1 MVLFDII
8 QSLSAEDYEKFKS
21 YLRQKNKRADT
32 KNTILL
38 KLLRQPQLP
47 TNIDV
52 KLYGKASRNAYHALC
67 KRLHDSLLDF
77 IASRSLESETTE
89 EFEVLK
95 RILTARIL
103 YEQEVHKAAQKTL
116 QKAVAIA
123 KAHDLHSML
132 GEIYHTQIQYA
143 HLHPETDLTGL
154 ILGFQINQK
163 HHQHQ
168 ENLNVAYAYIKD
180 RISKTNNTVTEDV
193 NQLLT
198 DAFQKFNISIDESL
212 TFKSL
217 YQLLEIIN
225 TVARLEN
232 NYFDAL
238 PFFERIYTKIALKK
252 TITNKHLFYHI
263 HLLYFM
269 ANAYFRNRQF
279 ELATTYL
286 DLMKER
292 MLAERGAYEFRF
304 RESELLLRSL
314 LLNYTGNAIE
324 AITLLET
331 HFEKTTRKNKT
342 QDPDLI
348 LVLCICRTQQGLH
361 KQALSVLNMLK
372 HSTAWY
378 VTKMGEDWM
387 IKHDLLQLIIHIE
400 LENMDLVESLLKR
413 FKRSYRHVISQ
424 ENRLKGFLKIVE
436 IIYKYPE
443 EVKRDRFRESVKS
456 LFTTENK
463 AKEDIFMLS
472 YFAWILSKTTHKPL
486 YQTTLNVL

>member
-1 MVLFDII
+1 MI

-52 KLYGKASRNAYHALC
+52 KLYGKAARNAYHALC

-77 IASRSLESETTE
+77 IASRNLESETTE

-116 QKAVAIA
+116 QKAVTIA
-123 KAHDLHSML
+123 KAHDLYSML

-143 HLHPETDLTGL
+143 HLHPETNLTDL
-154 ILGFQINQK
+154 ILAFQTNQK

-168 ENLNVAYAYIKD
+168 ENLNLAYAYIKD
-180 RISKTNNTVTEDV
+180 HISKTNNTVTEDL

-198 DAFQKFNISIDESL
+198 DAFQKFNISIDTSL

-252 TITNKHLFYHI
+252 NITNKHLYYHI

-269 ANAYFRNRQF
+269 SNAYFRNRQF
-279 ELATTYL
+279 ELAITYL
-286 DLMKER
+286 DLMKEQ
-292 MLAERGAYEFRF
+292 MLAERGAYKFRF

-314 LLNYTGNAIE
+314 ILNYTGNATE
-324 AITLLET
+324 AIILLEA
-331 HFEKTTRKNKT
+331 HFKNQTRKNKI

-348 LVLCICRTQQGLH
+348 LVLCICRIQQGLY

-387 IKHDLLQLIIHIE
+387 IKHDLLQLITHIE

-413 FKRSYRHVISQ
+413 FKRSYKHVISQ
-424 ENRLKGFLKIVE
+424 EHRLQDFLKILE
-436 IIYKYPE
+436 IIHKYPE
-443 EVKRDRFRESVKS
+443 EVKGDRFRESIKS
-456 LFTTENK
+456 LFTTKNK

-472 YFAWILSKTTHKPL
+472 YFAWILSKATSKPL
-486 YQTTLNVL
+486 YQTTLDLL